1 MGRPCSTTADDCATP
16 AEDHVTAYL
25 IAQADALRAARQLR
39 DALAAAWLPTTATTA
54 YLNLGGALERLD
66 AVADDIRADR

>member
-1 MGRPCSTTADDCATP
+1 MGRPCSPTADGCATP
-16 AEDHVTAYL
+16 ADHVDAYL
-25 IAQADALRAARQLR
+25 IAQADAVRAARQLR